1 MKDESMSR
9 FGSQS
14 LCWHTDLKYEGS
26 GSHNEE
32 RAKGQKHAVFTA
44 SLGVCIWW
52 GCRKVLSDSTDT
64 EAWGSKWHILAT
76 MRITV
81 NALTFGDAK
90 C

>member
-1 MKDESMSR
+1 MRACQDLALSP
-9 FGSQS
+9 FA
-14 LCWHTDLKYEGS
+14 WHTDLEYEGS

-32 RAKGQKHAVFTA
+32 REKGQKHVVFTA

-64 EAWGSKWHILAT
+64 EAWGSKWHVLVT